1 MDQASVL
8 LLPNVA
14 RIAQALVDVPVA
26 HADESGLRLASR
38 LHWLHTVASDTF
50 TWYGVHATRGM
61 LAIAAHGILP
71 KRVATLVHDC
81 WKPSWQLD
89 CEHALCNAHLLRE
102 LTFPHETTG
111 QRWPKRMIGLLTSAR
126 EGCEIARQDGRTAL
140 SDRQIRRIFT
150 HYETILHNAQAR
162 NPHAVRDN
170 KRRGRI
176 KQTVAFSLLH
186 RMREHAAEVLRFATD
201 LRVPFTN
208 NLGERAIRMPKVKQK
223 ISGCFRTLKG
233 AQNFGTI
240 RSYLDTMHK
249 QGHNLFEVLRLT
261 FMEQSP
267 IPASV

>member
-1 MDQASVL
+1 MYGLTVSPAAVRAWINQASVL

-71 KRVATLVHDC
+71 RRVATLVHDC
-81 WKPSWQLD
+81 WKPYWQLD

-126 EGCEIARQDGRTAL
+126 KGCEIARQDG
-140 SDRQIRRIFT
+140 
-150 HYETILHNAQAR
+150 
-162 NPHAVRDN
+162 
-170 KRRGRI
+170 
-176 KQTVAFSLLH
+176 
-186 RMREHAAEVLRFATD
+186 
-201 LRVPFTN
+201 
-208 NLGERAIRMPKVKQK
+208 
-223 ISGCFRTLKG
+223 
-233 AQNFGTI
+233 
-240 RSYLDTMHK
+240 
-249 QGHNLFEVLRLT
+249 
-261 FMEQSP
+261 
-267 IPASV
+267 